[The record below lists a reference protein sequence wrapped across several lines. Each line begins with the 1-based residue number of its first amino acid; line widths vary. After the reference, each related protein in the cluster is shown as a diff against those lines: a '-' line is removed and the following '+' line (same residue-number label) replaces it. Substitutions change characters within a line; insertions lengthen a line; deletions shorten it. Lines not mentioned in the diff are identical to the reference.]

1 MLRRILKIVALPLA
15 VLGVFVVLYAIWI
28 VLDLPPEQTIIE
40 IARGYLDRYGVAIVL
55 LCAYLEGLLLIGW
68 YFPGTLVV
76 IFAFVAAG
84 PDAARVAQVAATAGI
99 GLFAAY
105 VTNFFAGKFGWYRLL
120 LAFGLRE
127 PLDKAQQRLSRYG
140 LSAIITTY
148 WQANLASC
156 ISTAA
161 GILQF
166 PVGRFAAIS
175 LLAEAFW
182 ISFWA
187 TLIFFLG
194 KAALSLAGF
203 RIILLAILVWIA
215 VRLVY
220 RWKFE
225 EKSTADDVTPPAAP
239 RR

>member
-1 MLRRILKIVALPLA
+1 MLRRILKIIAFPLA
-15 VLGVFVVLYAIWI
+15 VLAVFGLLYAIWI
-28 VLDLPPEQTIIE
+28 VLDLPPEQTIIA
-40 IARGYLDRYGVAIVL
+40 IARGYLDRYGIVIVL
-55 LCAYLEGLLLIGW
+55 LAAYVEGLLLIGW

-84 PDAARVAQVAATAGI
+84 PDAARVAQIAAAAGS

-105 VTNFFAGKFGWYRLL
+105 LTNFVAGKFGWYRLL

-127 PLDKAQQRLSRYG
+127 PLDRAQQRLTRYG

-161 GILQF
+161 GILQLPF
-166 PVGRFAAIS
+166 GRFAAIS
-175 LLAEAFW
+175 FLAESFW

-194 KAALSLAGF
+194 QAALSLAGF
-203 RIILLAILVWIA
+203 RIILFAILIWIA
-215 VRLVY
+215 ARLVY
-220 RWKFE
+220 RWKF
-225 EKSTADDVTPPAAP
+225 ADKALM
-239 RR
+239 RRP

>member
-1 MLRRILKIVALPLA
+1 MLRRILKIIALPLA
-15 VLGVFVVLYAIWI
+15 VLGVFALLYAVWI
-28 VLDLPPEQTIIE
+28 VLDLPPERTIIE
-40 IARGYLDRYGVAIVL
+40 IARQYLDRYGIVIVL
-55 LCAYLEGLLLIGW
+55 ICAYLEGLLLIGW

-76 IFAFVAAG
+76 IFAFVIAG
-84 PDAARVAQVAATAGI
+84 PDVARVAQVAAAAGL

-105 VTNFFAGKFGWYRLL
+105 LTNFLAGKYGWYRLL

-127 PLDKAQQRLSRYG
+127 PLDNAQRRLTRYG
-140 LSAIITTY
+140 LSAIFTTY

-166 PVGRFAAIS
+166 PFARFAALS
-175 LLAEAFW
+175 FLAEAFW

-187 TLIFFLG
+187 TMIFFLG
-194 KAALSLAGF
+194 QAALSLAGF
-203 RIILLAILVWIA
+203 RIILFAILIWIA
-215 VRLVY
+215 ARLIY

-225 EKSTADDVTPPAAP
+225 PARP
-239 RR
+239 SD

>member
-1 MLRRILKIVALPLA
+1 MLRRILTIIALPLA
-15 VLGVFVVLYAIWI
+15 VLGVFALLYAVWV
-28 VLDLPPEQTIIE
+28 VLDLPPEQTIID
-40 IARGYLDRYGVAIVL
+40 IARPYLDRYGAALVL
-55 LCAYLEGLLLIGW
+55 CCAFIEGLLLIGW
-68 YFPGTLVV
+68 YFPGTLIV

-84 PDAARVAQVAATAGI
+84 PDAARLAQLAAAAGL

-105 VTNFFAGKFGWYRLL
+105 LTNFFAGKYGWYRLL

-127 PLDKAQQRLSRYG
+127 PLENAQRRLTKYG
-140 LSAIITTY
+140 LSAICITY
-148 WQANLASC
+148 WQANLASG

-166 PVGRFAAIS
+166 PFGRFAALS
-175 LLAEAFW
+175 FLAEVFW

-203 RIILLAILVWIA
+203 RIILFAILIWIA
-215 VRLVY
+215 ARLIW
-220 RWKFE
+220 RWKR
-225 EKSTADDVTPPAAP
+225 PAV
-239 RR
+239 

>member
-1 MLRRILKIVALPLA
+1 MLLRTLKIIALPLG
-15 VLGVFVVLYAIWI
+15 VLGVFALLYAVW
-28 VLDLPPEQTIIE
+28 VALDLPPEQTIIE

-55 LCAYLEGLLLIGW
+55 LCAYIEGLLLIGW

-76 IFAFVAAG
+76 IFAFVVAG
-84 PDAARVAQVAATAGI
+84 PDAARVAQVAAAAGL

-105 VTNFFAGKFGWYRLL
+105 VTNFCVGKYGWYRLL

-127 PLDKAQQRLSRYG
+127 PLDNAQRRLTRYG
-140 LSAIITTY
+140 LSAIIMTY

-166 PVGRFAAIS
+166 PVGRFVAIS
-175 LLAEAFW
+175 FLAEAFW

-203 RIILLAILVWIA
+203 RIIFLAILIWIA
-215 VRLVY
+215 VRLIY

-225 EKSTADDVTPPAAP
+225 PARVPTPPA
-239 RR
+239 

>member
-1 MLRRILKIVALPLA
+1 MLRALKIIALPLA
-15 VLGVFVVLYAIWI
+15 VLGVFALLYVVWVA
-28 VLDLPPEQTIIE
+28 LDLPPEETIIA
-40 IARGYLDRYGVAIVL
+40 IARNYLDRYGVAIVL
-55 LCAYLEGLLLIGW
+55 LCAYIEGLLLIGW

-76 IFAFVAAG
+76 IFAFIVAG
-84 PDAARVAQVAATAGI
+84 PDAARVAQVAAAAGL

-105 VTNFFAGKFGWYRLL
+105 VTNFFVGKYGWYRLL

-127 PLDKAQQRLSRYG
+127 PLDNAQRRLTRYG
-140 LSAIITTY
+140 LSAIAMTY

-175 LLAEAFW
+175 FLAEAFW

-194 KAALSLAGF
+194 KTALSLAGF
-203 RIILLAILVWIA
+203 RIIFLAILIWIA
-215 VRLVY
+215 VRLIY

-225 EKSTADDVTPPAAP
+225 PARQPESTPPA
-239 RR
+239 

>member
-1 MLRRILKIVALPLA
+1 MLRRILRIVAFPLA
-15 VLGVFVVLYAIWI
+15 VLAVFGLLYAVWLA
-28 VLDLPPEQTIIE
+28 LDLPPEETMAQ
-40 IARGYLDRYGVAIVL
+40 AAKDYLDRYGVVIVL
-55 LCAYLEGLLLIGW
+55 ISAYLEGLLLIGW
-68 YFPGTLVV
+68 YFPGTLVIILALV
-76 IFAFVAAG
+76 FAA
-84 PDAARVAQVAATAGI
+84 PDPLRVAQVGAIAGT

-105 VTNFFAGKFGWYRLL
+105 VTNFFAGKYGWYRLL

-127 PLDKAQQRLSRYG
+127 PLENAQRRLTKYG
-140 LSAIITTY
+140 LSAIFTTY

-166 PVGRFAAIS
+166 PVGRFVVLS
-175 LLAEAFW
+175 FVAEAMWVAFW
-182 ISFWA
+182 S

-203 RIILLAILVWIA
+203 RMVLFLILIWIA
-215 VRLVY
+215 ARLTY

-225 EKSTADDVTPPAAP
+225 TRKDEAA
-239 RR
+239 

>member
-1 MLRRILKIVALPLA
+1 MLRALKIIALPLA
-15 VLGVFVVLYAIWI
+15 VLGVFALLYVVWVA
-28 VLDLPPEQTIIE
+28 LDLPPEETIIA
-40 IARGYLDRYGVAIVL
+40 IARRYLDRYGIAIVL
-55 LCAYLEGLLLIGW
+55 LCAYIEGLLLIGW

-76 IFAFVAAG
+76 IFAFIVAG
-84 PDAARVAQVAATAGI
+84 PDAARVAQVAAAAGL
-99 GLFAAY
+99 GLFSAY
-105 VTNFFAGKFGWYRLL
+105 VTNFFVGKYGWYRLL

-127 PLDKAQQRLSRYG
+127 PLDNAQRRLTKYG
-140 LSAIITTY
+140 LSAIAMTY

-166 PVGRFAAIS
+166 PVGRFAVIS

-194 KAALSLAGF
+194 KTALSLAGF
-203 RIILLAILVWIA
+203 RIIFLAILIWIA
-215 VRLVY
+215 VRLIY

-225 EKSTADDVTPPAAP
+225 PARKPEA
-239 RR
+239 

>member
-1 MLRRILKIVALPLA
+1 MLLRILKIIALPLG
-15 VLGVFVVLYAIWI
+15 VLGVFALLYAVWV

-55 LCAYLEGLLLIGW
+55 LSAYIEGLLLIGW

-76 IFAFVAAG
+76 IFAFVVAG
-84 PDAARVAQVAATAGI
+84 PDASRVAQVAAAAGL

-105 VTNFFAGKFGWYRLL
+105 VTNFFIGKFGWYRLL

-127 PLDKAQQRLSRYG
+127 PLDNAQRRLTKYG
-140 LSAIITTY
+140 LSAIIMTY

-156 ISTAA
+156 VSTAA

-166 PVGRFAAIS
+166 PVGRFVAIS
-175 LLAEAFW
+175 FLAEAFW

-203 RIILLAILVWIA
+203 RIIFLAILIWIA
-215 VRLVY
+215 LRLIY

-225 EKSTADDVTPPAAP
+225 PARPTPPA
-239 RR
+239 

>member
-1 MLRRILKIVALPLA
+1 MRRILRIIAFPLA
-15 VLGVFVVLYAIWI
+15 ALGVFGLLYAVWI
-28 VLDLPPEQTIIE
+28 LLDLPPEQTIIE

-55 LCAYLEGLLLIGW
+55 LCAYVEGLLLIGW

-76 IFAFVAAG
+76 IFAFVVAG
-84 PDAARVAQVAATAGI
+84 PDASRVAQIAAAAGA

-105 VTNFFAGKFGWYRLL
+105 MTNFFAGKYGWYRLL

-127 PLDKAQQRLSRYG
+127 PLDNAQRRLTRYG

-161 GILQF
+161 GILQL

-175 LLAEAFW
+175 FLAEAFW

-194 KAALSLAGF
+194 KSALSLAGF
-203 RIILLAILVWIA
+203 RIILFAILVWIA
-215 VRLVY
+215 VRLIY
-220 RWKFE
+220 RWKFA
-225 EKSTADDVTPPAAP
+225 EKPAAQ
-239 RR
+239 

>member
-1 MLRRILKIVALPLA
+1 MRRALKIIAFPLA
-15 VLGVFVVLYAIWI
+15 VLAVFGLLYLIWLA
-28 VLDLPPEQTIIE
+28 LDLPPEDTMVR
-40 IARGYLDRYGVAIVL
+40 IAKDYLDRHGVLIVFIA
-55 LCAYLEGLLLIGW
+55 AYLEGLLLIGW
-68 YFPGTLVV
+68 YFPGTLVIILALV
-76 IFAFVAAG
+76 LAG
-84 PDAARVAQVAATAGI
+84 PDPVRVAQVAATAGI

-105 VTNFFAGKFGWYRLL
+105 VTNFYAGKYGWYRLL

-127 PLDKAQQRLSRYG
+127 PLENAQRRLNKYG
-140 LSAIITTY
+140 LSAIFTTY

-166 PVGRFAAIS
+166 PAARFVAYS
-175 LLAEAFW
+175 FVAEALW
-182 ISFWA
+182 VTFWA

-203 RIILLAILVWIA
+203 RMILLLILIWIA
-215 VRLVY
+215 VRLIY

-225 EKSTADDVTPPAAP
+225 KRAAA
-239 RR
+239 

>member
-1 MLRRILKIVALPLA
+1 MRRALKIIALPLA
-15 VLGVFVVLYAIWI
+15 VLAVFGLLYLIWLA
-28 VLDLPPEQTIIE
+28 LDLPPEDTMVR
-40 IARGYLDRYGVAIVL
+40 IAKDYLDRHGVLIVFIA
-55 LCAYLEGLLLIGW
+55 AYLEGLLLIGW
-68 YFPGTLVV
+68 YFPGTLVIILALV
-76 IFAFVAAG
+76 LAG
-84 PDAARVAQVAATAGI
+84 PDPVRVAQVAATAGI

-105 VTNFFAGKFGWYRLL
+105 VTNFYAGKYGWYRLL

-127 PLDKAQQRLSRYG
+127 PLENAQRRLNKYG
-140 LSAIITTY
+140 LSAIFTTY

-166 PVGRFAAIS
+166 PAARFVAYS
-175 LLAEAFW
+175 FVAEALW
-182 ISFWA
+182 VTFWA

-203 RIILLAILVWIA
+203 RMILLLILIWIA
-215 VRLVY
+215 VRLIY

-225 EKSTADDVTPPAAP
+225 KRAAA
-239 RR
+239 

>member
-1 MLRRILKIVALPLA
+1 MRRALKIIAFPLA
-15 VLGVFVVLYAIWI
+15 VLAVFGLLYLIWLA
-28 VLDLPPEQTIIE
+28 LDLPPEDTMVR
-40 IARGYLDRYGVAIVL
+40 IAKDYLDRHGILIVFIA
-55 LCAYLEGLLLIGW
+55 AYLEGLLLIGW
-68 YFPGTLVV
+68 YFPGTLVIILALV
-76 IFAFVAAG
+76 LAG
-84 PDAARVAQVAATAGI
+84 PDPVRVAQVAATAGI

-105 VTNFFAGKFGWYRLL
+105 VTNFYAGKFGWYRLL

-127 PLDKAQQRLSRYG
+127 PLENAQRRLNKYG
-140 LSAIITTY
+140 LSAIFTTY

-166 PVGRFAAIS
+166 PAARFVAYS
-175 LLAEAFW
+175 FVAEALW
-182 ISFWA
+182 VTFWA

-203 RIILLAILVWIA
+203 RMILLLILIWIA
-215 VRLVY
+215 VRLIY

-225 EKSTADDVTPPAAP
+225 KRAAA
-239 RR
+239 